1 MSGLVSSSSAL
12 PPYKLGPVSA
22 NFASVREFGE
32 ERGRVLQIAVLAT
45 FGE

>member
-12 PPYKLGPVSA
+12 PRYELGSVNA
-22 NFASVREFGE
+22 NSASVGEFGE